1 MPDRS
6 RLPALVVVAMFGATA
21 AAGLILTRPG
31 PESYDAKIML
41 QVTRSM
47 VENRNFL
54 VTDDEFGFNSPHAS
68 YGLGMSLLFAVP
80 YTVGR
85 VAAGADPVEA
95 ANGAMTANAFVL
107 GLAAVAVLW
116 LARHLDLSWPRALA
130 TAGLM
135 AGGTMLLPYVASG
148 FSEVAVAVLVAL
160 GLVAIAAQRRG
171 KPWAALLGGAAAG
184 ATALFRADSLLLV
197 LPIVAGGVWLA
208 SGRERKVLGRLGA
221 GAAPFLLVW
230 AWYNNLRF
238 GSPFKLGYA
247 NTDGFNYPFFKG
259 LYGLLLSPG
268 RGLLWYV
275 PLLVVAAVGARAAW
289 RRDAVLAGA
298 AAALLVVRP
307 LFFASWSQWEGGV
320 CWGPR
325 FLVPAMPALAVGVV
339 EVVRRFDSF
348 RVPARVGLVAVMAV
362 SGFVQLV
369 GATVGYEHHWNKV
382 RPVAEARGEVE
393 SYLYAWRY
401 FPIADEAGWLFTR
414 PDLYAG
420 RALPPS
426 RHAAPFAALL
436 LVAVAA
442 AATAAA
448 GASKLRKNE
457 GAEAQPQGGP
467 DDGRDD
473 DDGRPGVR
481 LLPAG
486 SQD

>member
-1 MPDRS
+1 
-6 RLPALVVVAMFGATA
+6 VAATFVATA
-21 AAGLILTRPG
+21 ALGLIFTRPG
-31 PESYDAKIML
+31 SESYDAKIML

-47 VENRNFL
+47 VEDQNFL
-54 VTDDEFGFNSPHAS
+54 VADDEFGFNSPHAS

-80 YTVGR
+80 YTVAR

-95 ANGAMTANAFVL
+95 ANGAMTTNAFVL

-116 LARHLDLSWPRALA
+116 LARELGLSWTGALV
-130 TAGLM
+130 TAALI
-135 AGGTMLLPYVASG
+135 AGGTMLFPYVASG
-148 FSEVAVAVLVAL
+148 FSEVAIAVLVAL
-160 GLVAIAAQRRG
+160 GLLAIAAQRHAR
-171 KPWAALLGGAAAG
+171 PWAALLGGAVAG
-184 ATALFRADSLLLV
+184 ASALFRADSLLLIF
-197 LPIVAGGVWLA
+197 PIVAGGVWLA
-208 SGRERKVLGRLGA
+208 SGRERQALVRLGL

-275 PLLVVAAVGARAAW
+275 PLLVAAAVGARWAW
-289 RRDAVLAGA
+289 RRDPVLTGA

-339 EVVRRFDSF
+339 EVVRRFRSF
-348 RVPARVGLVAVMAV
+348 AVAARVGLVAVVAV

-382 RPVAEARGEVE
+382 RPVAAERGDVQ

-426 RHAAPFAALL
+426 RHAVPFTLLL
-436 LVAVAA
+436 LVGAA
-442 AATAAA
+442 AWATAAA
-448 GASKLRKNE
+448 GTSKLRKNE
-457 GAEAQPQGGP
+457 GAEALPQGGP
-467 DDGRDD
+467 DDGRDHE
-473 DDGRPGVR
+473 RSGVR